1 MEQFSELLPVFGFV
15 LSLGLFGY
23 GLKKILIKVEND
35 IWRVKKLKYKNI
47 YLKKMSYKLFFIFLS
62 KSKKKLYKSLSKFLH
77 H

>member
-1 MEQFSELLPVFGFV
+1 MEKFSELLPVFGFV

-47 YLKKMSYKLFFIFLS
+47 YLNKWVINYFYFF
-62 KSKKKLYKSLSKFLH
+62 
-77 H
+77 

>member
-1 MEQFSELLPVFGFV
+1 MEHFLELLPVFGFV

-47 YLKKMSYKLFFIFLS
+47 YLKKWVINYFLFF
-62 KSKKKLYKSLSKFLH
+62 
-77 H
+77 